1 MQIGISEHATGLP
14 CMEKRPMTMSK
25 VTPFLW
31 FEKDAETA
39 ARFYVSLLPDSRVN
53 NVTAMAADSPSGP
66 AGSVQV
72 VEFTLHGA
80 PFLAMNAG
88 DRPSPFTN
96 VVSFMIQCDT
106 QEEIDRLWTAHLNN
120 GGKEQV
126 CGWLTD
132 KWGLSW
138 QITPRTVMEMMKSPD
153 RKASKRSSEAMM
165 KMVKLDIAGLERAF
179 RGD

>member
-1 MQIGISEHATGLP
+1 
-14 CMEKRPMTMSK
+14 MTTSK

-31 FEKDAETA
+31 FEKDAEAA
-39 ARFYVSLLPDSRVN
+39 ARFYVSLLPDSRLD

-72 VEFTLHGA
+72 VEFTLHGESY
-80 PFLAMNAG
+80 LAMNAA

-96 VVSFMIQCDT
+96 AVSFMIQCDT
-106 QEEIDRLWTAHLNN
+106 QEEIDRLWAAHLKN
-120 GGKEQV
+120 GGKEV
-126 CGWLTD
+126 ACGWLAD

-138 QITPRTVMEMMKSPD
+138 QITPRALMEMMKSPD
-153 RKASKRSSEAMM
+153 REASKRSSEAMM
-165 KMVKLDIAGLERAF
+165 KMVKLDIAQLERAF